1 MPINLIQH
9 ALAGVLTADS
19 TVKVG
24 DTFWT
29 LGGLAMG
36 LVLSGICLSLNMVHV
51 EWTMRN
57 QLHRDP
63 DFLTRFPIHRFGV
76 ITFRYVD
83 DVISVSSRL
92 CGQCLS
98 RYLQAIYPWNISF
111 SDISEQQPITQMFVW
126 LNFEISVRLT
136 NCKNWKVFT

>member
-1 MPINLIQH
+1 MVYAYLIQH
-9 ALAGVLTADS
+9 ALAGFLTADS

-76 ITFRYVD
+76 TTFRYVD
-83 DVISVSSRL
+83 DVISVSSQL
-92 CGQCLS
+92 
-98 RYLQAIYPWNISF
+98 
-111 SDISEQQPITQMFVW
+111 
-126 LNFEISVRLT
+126 
-136 NCKNWKVFT
+136 